1 MGGTFVKK
9 LLLLFGVSIL
19 LIFQLAGCRTG
30 SSVSV
35 GLSFDDSI
43 LAKKVDDSWTE
54 VKDTKFAKGDTIGL
68 IILNVSG
75 FKKGEDGLN
84 WMDIDVEVKDSK
96 GTVILSEK
104 GLLGEAGKIALENN
118 IAESPVGTF
127 STSSDMASGKYDMKV
142 TVHDKIGGGKVS
154 CSKSLYIE

>member
-75 FKKGEDGLN
+75 FKR
-84 WMDIDVEVKDSK
+84 
-96 GTVILSEK
+96 EK
-104 GLLGEAGKIALENN
+104 
-118 IAESPVGTF
+118 T
-127 STSSDMASGKYDMKV
+127 D
-142 TVHDKIGGGKVS
+142 
-154 CSKSLYIE
+154 